1 MVDIKNKNKLIFTL
15 VGNINRTKNYHQ
27 FFKFLENIHLPIQVN
42 VIGEILKNQ
51 YHYYNK
57 IKKILYA
64 NSIKVSFHG
73 RKNKNFI
80 KSKLSTSD
88 LFFLPSLSEG
98 TSISMLEAMSM
109 GSICVV
115 SKESN
120 QSKIIKNGKNG
131 FVFDLDIKSFK
142 KILNKIINLNY
153 SEQIKIRKHARL
165 TILNNNLKFK
175 L

>member
-1 MVDIKNKNKLIFTL
+1 
-15 VGNINRTKNYHQ
+15 
-27 FFKFLENIHLPIQVN
+27 
-42 VIGEILKNQ
+42 
-51 YHYYNK
+51 
-57 IKKILYA
+57 
-64 NSIKVSFHG
+64 
-73 RKNKNFI
+73 
-80 KSKLSTSD
+80 
-88 LFFLPSLSEG
+88 
-98 TSISMLEAMSM
+98 MLEALSM

-165 TILNNNLKFK
+165 TILNNNKKILNYRFFICFIF
-175 L
+175 